1 VEVAS
6 VKVIS
11 IDELNSNGTFE
22 LVMTKSWESNN
33 DRKNP
38 ISKTNRTA
46 WITLAILSFTQI
58 ITMHSETM
66 LLPAIP
72 DIIVDFN
79 LSFNNSSWILSS
91 YLIAG
96 AVSAPIVGRLSDIYG
111 SKKMLVIIM
120 QIYMFGITMGGF
132 SSDFTSLIV
141 SRIIQG
147 IGISMLPTAFGII
160 KGQFPQEKLSIA
172 VGIFTSMSAVGSVVG
187 LVIGASI
194 IENLGWRATF
204 FSIIPVSIVLWFV
217 IRRFI
222 YDDQKISEVVGNDSK
237 DVIAFNN
244 SGNRFKKGMKSSDD
258 QTRSIDVKGVIALS
272 ATITSFLM
280 ALSFFDTNDVTSSIQ
295 IIIFM
300 SIGIISLMLFVI
312 IERKSDYPIVNLQL
326 LTNKFI
332 ISANIILALIFLTK
346 FAIFQTIPVIVR
358 SPEPLGFGGGALDIA
373 GIQFPFMIVFLL
385 FAPSSG
391 VIISRLGSAKPTILG
406 AIITVIGCFG
416 LFAFHST
423 GYLVSANLAIIAA
436 GISLMQVGSM
446 NIILESTPRQFGG
459 ISLGMTVIFKMVG
472 SSIGPVIAGLYMQ
485 ANQATLVGVGGS
497 FPSPVSYTL
506 IFLTLSLISI
516 ITVTLSI
523 FIKRRLALAPP
534 FVAEGAR

>member
-1 VEVAS
+1 MQIGNKLDIRA
-6 VKVIS
+6 
-11 IDELNSNGTFE
+11 
-22 LVMTKSWESNN
+22 VMAKSWMNN
-33 DRKNP
+33 NNRKNP
-38 ISKTNRTA
+38 KNKTRWTA

-58 ITMHSETM
+58 ITMYSETM

-72 DIIVDFN
+72 DIIIVFN

-96 AVSAPIVGRLSDIYG
+96 AVSAPIVGKLSDIHG
-111 SKKMLVIIM
+111 SKRMLVIIM
-120 QIYMFGITMGGF
+120 MIYVFGITMGGF
-132 SSDFTSLIV
+132 SYDFTSLVV
-141 SRIIQG
+141 SRVIQG

-160 KGQFPQEKLSIA
+160 KYQFPKEKLAIA
-172 VGIFTSMSAVGSVVG
+172 VGIFTSMSAVGSVIG

-204 FSIIPVSIVLWFV
+204 LSIIPISIILWYV
-217 IRRFI
+217 IRCFI
-222 YDDQKISEVVGNDSK
+222 YDDQKIPEIVGKDSR
-237 DVIAFNN
+237 DVIPINN
-244 SGNRFKKGMKSSDD
+244 SDISVNKIKKDNNDGDI
-258 QTRSIDVKGVIALS
+258 QTKSIDVKGVITLS

-280 ALSFFDTNDVTSSIQ
+280 ALSYFDTDDVTSSIQ
-295 IIIFM
+295 IIVFLA
-300 SIGIISLMLFVI
+300 IGIVSLMLFVI
-312 IERKSDYPIVNLQL
+312 IERRSEFPIVNLQL

-332 ISANIILALIFLTK
+332 LSANIILALIFLTK
-346 FAIFQTIPVIVR
+346 FSIFQTIPVLVR

-391 VIISRLGSAKPTILG
+391 VIITRLGSTKPTILG
-406 AIITVIGCFG
+406 GIITVIGCFG

-423 GYLVSANLAIIAA
+423 ESLVSANLAFIAA
-436 GISLMQVGSM
+436 GISLLQVGSM

-472 SSIGPVIAGLYMQ
+472 SSLGPVIAGMYMQ
-485 ANQATLVGVGGS
+485 TNQSTLVNVDGS

-506 IFLTLSLISI
+506 IFFTLSLISI
-516 ITVTLSI
+516 ITLALSI
-523 FIKRRLALAPP
+523 FIKKRLELAPS
-534 FVAEGAR
+534 VVKGATS

>member
-1 VEVAS
+1 MEVAS
-6 VKVIS
+6 AKVIS

-22 LVMTKSWESNN
+22 LVMAKSWESNN

-38 ISKTNRTA
+38 ISNTNRTA

-79 LSFNNSSWILSS
+79 LSFNDSSWILSS

-96 AVSAPIVGRLSDIYG
+96 AVSAPIVGRLSDSHG

-120 QIYMFGITMGGF
+120 LIYIFGITMGGF

-160 KGQFPQEKLSIA
+160 KGQFPQEKLAIA
-172 VGIFTSMSAVGSVVG
+172 VGIFTSMSAVGSVIG

-204 FSIIPVSIVLWFV
+204 FSIIPISIVLWFV

-222 YDDQKISEVVGNDSK
+222 YDDQKVSEVVGNDSK

-280 ALSFFDTNDVTSSIQ
+280 ALSFFDTDDVTSSIQ
-295 IIIFM
+295 IIIFL

-312 IERKSDYPIVNLQL
+312 IERRSDYPIVNLQL
-326 LTNKFI
+326 LTNKI
-332 ISANIILALIFLTK
+332 ILSANIILLLIFLTK

-358 SPEPLGFGGGALDIA
+358 SPEPLGFGGGVLDIA

-391 VIISRLGSAKPTILG
+391 LIISRLGSAKPTILG

-416 LFAFHST
+416 LFASHST
-423 GYLVSANLAIIAA
+423 GSLVSANIAVIAA
-436 GISLMQVGSM
+436 GISLVQVGSM
-446 NIILESTPRQFGG
+446 NIILESTPRPFSG

-472 SSIGPVIAGLYMQ
+472 SSLGPVIAGMYMQ
-485 ANQATLVGVGGS
+485 TNQATLVDGS

-506 IFLTLSLISI
+506 IFFTLSLISI
-516 ITVTLSI
+516 ITLALSI
-523 FIKRRLALAPP
+523 FIKRRLELEPSVVESAT
-534 FVAEGAR
+534 G

>member
-1 VEVAS
+1 MEVAS

-22 LVMTKSWESNN
+22 LVMAKSWESNN

-38 ISKTNRTA
+38 ISNTNRTA

-79 LSFNNSSWILSS
+79 LSFNDSSWILSS

-96 AVSAPIVGRLSDIYG
+96 AVSAPIVGRLSDSHG

-120 QIYMFGITMGGF
+120 LIYIFGITMGGF

-147 IGISMLPTAFGII
+147 IGVSMLPTAFGII
-160 KGQFPQEKLSIA
+160 KGQFPQEKLAIA
-172 VGIFTSMSAVGSVVG
+172 VGIFTSMSAVGSVIG

-280 ALSFFDTNDVTSSIQ
+280 ALSFFDTDDVTNSIQ
-295 IIIFM
+295 IIIFLSM
-300 SIGIISLMLFVI
+300 GIISLMLFVI
-312 IERKSDYPIVNLQL
+312 IERRSDCPIVNLQL
-326 LTNKFI
+326 LTNKI
-332 ISANIILALIFLTK
+332 ILSANIILVPDL
-346 FAIFQTIPVIVR
+346 P
-358 SPEPLGFGGGALDIA
+358 
-373 GIQFPFMIVFLL
+373 
-385 FAPSSG
+385 
-391 VIISRLGSAKPTILG
+391 
-406 AIITVIGCFG
+406 
-416 LFAFHST
+416 
-423 GYLVSANLAIIAA
+423 Y
-436 GISLMQVGSM
+436 
-446 NIILESTPRQFGG
+446 
-459 ISLGMTVIFKMVG
+459 
-472 SSIGPVIAGLYMQ
+472 
-485 ANQATLVGVGGS
+485 
-497 FPSPVSYTL
+497 
-506 IFLTLSLISI
+506 
-516 ITVTLSI
+516 
-523 FIKRRLALAPP
+523 
-534 FVAEGAR
+534 

>member
-1 VEVAS
+1 MEVAS

-22 LVMTKSWESNN
+22 LVMAKSWESNN

-38 ISKTNRTA
+38 ISNTNRTA

-79 LSFNNSSWILSS
+79 LSFNDSSWILSS

-96 AVSAPIVGRLSDIYG
+96 AVSAPIVGRLSDSHG

-120 QIYMFGITMGGF
+120 LIYIFGITMGGF

-160 KGQFPQEKLSIA
+160 KGQFPQEKLAIA
-172 VGIFTSMSAVGSVVG
+172 VGIFTSMSAVGSVIG

-280 ALSFFDTNDVTSSIQ
+280 ALSFFDTDDVTSSIQ
-295 IIIFM
+295 IIIFL

-312 IERKSDYPIVNLQL
+312 IERRSDYPIVNLQL
-326 LTNKFI
+326 LTNKI
-332 ISANIILALIFLTK
+332 ILSANIILVLIFLTK

-391 VIISRLGSAKPTILG
+391 LIISRLGSAKPTILG

-416 LFAFHST
+416 LFASHST
-423 GYLVSANLAIIAA
+423 GSLVSANIAVIAA
-436 GISLMQVGSM
+436 GISLVQVGSM
-446 NIILESTPRQFGG
+446 NIILESTPRPFSG

-472 SSIGPVIAGLYMQ
+472 SSLGPVIAGMYMQ
-485 ANQATLVGVGGS
+485 TNQATLVDGS

-506 IFLTLSLISI
+506 IFFTLTLISI
-516 ITVTLSI
+516 ITLALSI
-523 FIKRRLALAPP
+523 FIKRRLELEPSVVESAT
-534 FVAEGAR
+534 G

>member
-1 VEVAS
+1 MEVAS

-22 LVMTKSWESNN
+22 LVMAKSWESNN

-96 AVSAPIVGRLSDIYG
+96 AVSAPIVGRLSDSHG

-120 QIYMFGITMGGF
+120 LIYIFGITMGGF

-160 KGQFPQEKLSIA
+160 KGQFPQEKLAIA
-172 VGIFTSMSAVGSVVG
+172 VGIFTSMSAVGSVIG

-258 QTRSIDVKGVIALS
+258 QTRSVDVKGVIALS

-280 ALSFFDTNDVTSSIQ
+280 ALSFFDTDDVTSSIQ
-295 IIIFM
+295 IIIFL

-312 IERKSDYPIVNLQL
+312 IERRSDYPIVNLQL
-326 LTNKFI
+326 LTNKI
-332 ISANIILALIFLTK
+332 ILSANIILVLIFLTK

-416 LFAFHST
+416 LFASHST
-423 GYLVSANLAIIAA
+423 GSLVSANIAVIAA
-436 GISLMQVGSM
+436 GISLVQVGSM
-446 NIILESTPRQFGG
+446 NIILESTPRPFSG

-472 SSIGPVIAGLYMQ
+472 SSLGPVIAGMYMQ
-485 ANQATLVGVGGS
+485 TNQATLVDGNGL

-506 IFLTLSLISI
+506 IFFTLSLISI
-516 ITVTLSI
+516 ITLALSI
-523 FIKRRLALAPP
+523 FIKRRL
-534 FVAEGAR
+534 E